1 MATID
6 NDNVTVKTNV
16 RVKTGRSGTLKKIN
30 KKASSWVQ
38 DNQIDQMIGKRKHW
52 CVGRNNKVALNKFQQ
67 VLIFNISLLLSVVNS
82 QLFGQLHFYTYDC
95 I

>member
-16 RVKTGRSGTLKKIN
+16 RVKTRRLGTLKKIN

-38 DNQIDQMIGKRKHW
+38 D
-52 CVGRNNKVALNKFQQ
+52 
-67 VLIFNISLLLSVVNS
+67 S
-82 QLFGQLHFYTYDC
+82 QTD
-95 I
+95 

>member
-38 DNQIDQMIGKRKHW
+38 DNQIDQMIGKTKHW
-52 CVGRNNKVALNKFQQ
+52 CVGLNNKVALNKFQQ
-67 VLIFNISLLLSVVNS
+67 VLIFNISLPLSVVNS
-82 QLFGQLHFYTYDC
+82 QLFWTVTFLH

>member
-38 DNQIDQMIGKRKHW
+38 HSQTDQMIGKRKHW
-52 CVGRNNKVALNKFQQ
+52 CVGRNNKVALSMFQQ
-67 VLIFNISLLLSVVNS
+67 VLIFNISLPLSVVNS
-82 QLFGQLHFYTYDC
+82 QLFWAVTFLYV
-95 I
+95 